1 MVSVGLS
8 FFRHMR
14 VFMRSQ
20 GALVSLLI
28 SLVVTCCVACEAAD
42 GGGSGGSQSTSGG
55 GSQCLALDRV
65 SSAERPPAGV
75 RVVFRVT
82 DCDGN
87 PVRALSASDV
97 TIINDEKGE
106 PFGTGGEGGGVS
118 APTTPSQYGLYSILV
133 LDMSDSIFNAGAV
146 NDVVDGARVFVQEMV
161 ERPAQDLKH
170 EVAVMVFGRSNATR
184 IVQPFTSDTGALYA
198 ALEALRSAE
207 SLGTTNLYGAY
218 LDAIAAVTSAGQ
230 GLELAERSVVILT
243 DGTHEAGNEES
254 LREQALAARDE
265 GSQSGSLSVFSVGIR
280 GEYDEGK
287 LRELATRPTHFRLV
301 DDAGE
306 LEGVFGEFAG
316 RLDAIARSNYAVGV
330 CTPVELGNPS
340 LTIQVS
346 VDERSASV
354 QVPYSTA
361 SLTGETSS
369 CDPQVIAAE

>member
-1 MVSVGLS
+1 
-8 FFRHMR
+8 
-14 VFMRSQ
+14 MRSQ

-133 LDMSDSIFNAGAV
+133 LDMSDSIFRAGAV

-218 LDAIAAVTSAGQ
+218 LDAIEAVTSAGQ

-265 GSQSGSLSVFSVGIR
+265 GSRSESLSVFSVGIR

-306 LEGVFGEFAG
+306 LEGVFGEFAA

-330 CTPVELGNPS
+330 CTPVELGSPS
-340 LTIQVS
+340 LTIR
-346 VDERSASV
+346 VDVDGRSASV
-354 QVPYSTA
+354 QVAYSTVA
-361 SLTGETSS
+361 LSGETSN